1 MQQKTIDKSYKR
13 EIIFNYSFKIAAIL
27 LGLVST
33 RLNIKYLGNDLYG
46 LWATVISIV
55 SWFNL
60 GDLGISNGFRNEL
73 AKAIGE
79 NDSEKIEKLTN
90 SVFSIMLRLSV
101 VIFVVFIIVINI
113 LFFFQ
118 LLPYELRVPIYITG
132 FFFCVNFVLGAT
144 RSIAYANQLSW
155 LNSLVQFVTVFF

>member
-113 LFFFQ
+113 LFFFS
-118 LLPYELRVPIYITG
+118 IIT
-132 FFFCVNFVLGAT
+132 L
-144 RSIAYANQLSW
+144 
-155 LNSLVQFVTVFF
+155 